1 MKLSLAGAPQLAL
14 FFFENSGVDLGEIGM
29 SMLGGAKGNSTE
41 ADRGSIGG
49 LKGRRGGGWLK
60 VKIVLLAKQQLLN
73 NTSCMSSELAMK

>member
-14 FFFENSGVDLGEIGM
+14 FFFENSGVDLGDIGM

-49 LKGRRGGGWLK
+49 LKGRRGGG
-60 VKIVLLAKQQLLN
+60 
-73 NTSCMSSELAMK
+73 